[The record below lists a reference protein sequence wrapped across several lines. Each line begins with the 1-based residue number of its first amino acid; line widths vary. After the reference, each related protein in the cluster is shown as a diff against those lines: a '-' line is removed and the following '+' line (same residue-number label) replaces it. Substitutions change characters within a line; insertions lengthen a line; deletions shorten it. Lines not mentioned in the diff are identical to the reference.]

1 MVEREKERERERECV
16 CERERERW
24 GAIKLILRSAK
35 FCFFPVTDANK
46 YPKLV
51 LGDFF
56 SKWLKKKRG
65 GRNVKKGGDG
75 HFPE

>member
-1 MVEREKERERERECV
+1 MSACVGERKVVKEREREK
-16 CERERERW
+16 W

-35 FCFFPVTDANK
+35 FCFFPVTDASK

-51 LGDFF
+51 PGDFF
-56 SKWLKKKRG
+56 KVAQKRG